1 MQKLQVIGI
10 TPNISLLNFSEKKR
24 NEEASQYAILKQSL
38 DEHKTYTIELK
49 KLLDEEK
56 LIYKDLQENLKQKE
70 ELQQKYS
77 YLLTEG
83 DDDDDLNSVTTI
95 ANSDDNVVN
104 LSDNDFQPSSKNF
117 KKVLS
122 ERFLEESSK
131 EEVQDNQFQTKNEA
145 SELQKELEK
154 INKEYI
160 ELKAKYEA
168 TVLENIEMSAKIEE
182 MEITDLWM
190 KIE

>member
-1 MQKLQVIGI
+1 MKKLQVIGI

-56 LIYKDLQENLKQKE
+56 LIYKDLQENLNQKE

-83 DDDDDLNSVTTI
+83 DDDDLNSVTTI
-95 ANSDDNVVN
+95 ENSDDNVVN

>member
-83 DDDDDLNSVTTI
+83 DDDDLNSVTTI
-95 ANSDDNVVN
+95 ENSDDNVVN
-104 LSDNDFQPSSKNF
+104 LSDNDYQPSSKNF

-131 EEVQDNQFQTKNEA
+131 EEVEDNQFQAKNEA
-145 SELQKELEK
+145 SELRKELEK

>member
-83 DDDDDLNSVTTI
+83 DDDDLNSVTTI
-95 ANSDDNVVN
+95 INSDDNVVN
-104 LSDNDFQPSSKNF
+104 LSDNDYQPSSKNF

-168 TVLENIEMSAKIEE
+168 TVMENIEMSAKIEE

>member
-1 MQKLQVIGI
+1 MTSLQ
-10 TPNISLLNFSEKKR
+10 TPGPAAYTQTMNLN
-24 NEEASQYAILKQSL
+24 
-38 DEHKTYTIELK
+38 
-49 KLLDEEK
+49 
-56 LIYKDLQENLKQKE
+56 QKE

-83 DDDDDLNSVTTI
+83 DDDDLNSVTTI
-95 ANSDDNVVN
+95 VNSDDNVVN

-131 EEVQDNQFQTKNEA
+131 EEVEDNQFQAKNEA
-145 SELQKELEK
+145 SELRKELEK
-154 INKEYI
+154 INKKYI

>member
-1 MQKLQVIGI
+1 MKKLQVIGI

-83 DDDDDLNSVTTI
+83 DDDDLNSVTTI
-95 ANSDDNVVN
+95 ENSDDNVVN
-104 LSDNDFQPSSKNF
+104 LSDNDYQPSSKNF

-122 ERFLEESSK
+122 ERFFEESSK
-131 EEVQDNQFQTKNEA
+131 EEVEDNQFQAKNEA
-145 SELQKELEK
+145 SELRKELEK

>member
-1 MQKLQVIGI
+1 MQVIGI

-56 LIYKDLQENLKQKE
+56 LIYKDLQENLNQKE

-83 DDDDDLNSVTTI
+83 DDDDLNSVTTI
-95 ANSDDNVVN
+95 ENSDDNVVN
-104 LSDNDFQPSSKNF
+104 LSDNDYQPSSKNF

-122 ERFLEESSK
+122 ERFFEESSK
-131 EEVQDNQFQTKNEA
+131 EEVEYNQFQAKNEA
-145 SELQKELEK
+145 SELRKELEK

>member
-1 MQKLQVIGI
+1 MKKLQVIGI

-83 DDDDDLNSVTTI
+83 DDDDLNSVTTI
-95 ANSDDNVVN
+95 ENSDDNVVN
-104 LSDNDFQPSSKNF
+104 LSDNDYQPSSKNF

>member
-1 MQKLQVIGI
+1 MKKLQVIGI

-56 LIYKDLQENLKQKE
+56 LIYKDLQENLNQKE

-83 DDDDDLNSVTTI
+83 DDDDLNSVTTI
-95 ANSDDNVVN
+95 ENSDDNVVN
-104 LSDNDFQPSSKNF
+104 LSDNDYQPSSKNF

>member
-49 KLLDEEK
+49 KLLGEEK

-83 DDDDDLNSVTTI
+83 DDDDLNSVTTI
-95 ANSDDNVVN
+95 VNSDDNVVN

-122 ERFLEESSK
+122 ERFFEESSK
-131 EEVQDNQFQTKNEA
+131 EEVEDNQFQAKNEA
-145 SELQKELEK
+145 SELRKELEK